1 MNDIL
6 KNMFNDENIIVK
18 NVGNDIYSLNYS
30 KKVFKKKKWDEGF
43 VCKARGLFVKDTGE
57 IVARSY
63 DKFFAVGERPETEW
77 EALRKTIVFPVEVAF
92 KYNGFLGILSAHFED
107 DEYVLDFHTKS
118 CMDGWYVDEFK
129 RIFMN
134 RVGEYSCGEI
144 AKTLCKENM
153 SAVFEVISLDDPHI
167 VEYPTDNVIL
177 LDLIHNTQEFK
188 PMNYRYLENFARRF
202 NLMSKTVIRNFYS
215 FSELKYFLVEESA
228 DLHIEGY
235 VVRDKNNFMFKV
247 KLPWYKYWKRVRSVV
262 DQLGKGKYPNEIK
275 NYEQRIDDD
284 VMAEQ
289 LPDFVYNYVLDTGR
303 TPSVIDVRNEFYPQ
317 NIYQY

>member
-1 MNDIL
+1 MALIDDLRNDSGIRERDCG
-6 KNMFNDENIIVK
+6 NGVSSFNFT
-18 NVGNDIYSLNYS
+18 S
-30 KKVFKKKKWDEGF
+30 KTFRDGAWNSRTIKS
-43 VCKARGLFVKDTGE
+43 RGLFISQDTGE

-77 EALRKTIVFPVEVAF
+77 EALRKTLVFPAEVAF
-92 KYNGFLGILSAHFED
+92 KYNGFLDILSAHFED
-107 DEYVLDFHTKS
+107 DEYILDFHTKS

-134 RVGEYSCGEI
+134 RVGEYTCGEI

-167 VEYPTDNVIL
+167 IEYSTDHVIL
-177 LDLIHNTQEFK
+177 LDLIHNAQEFK
-188 PMNYRYLENFARRF
+188 PMNYHYLENFARRF

-215 FSELKYFLVEESA
+215 FSELKHFLVEESA

-275 NYEQRIDDD
+275 NYKERIDDD